1 MAQPA
6 LKHEGGAQETPIGT
20 AGTPPEQ
27 SAYESLANL
36 VKARQ
41 RIRRAESWTER
52 LARAGADAI
61 ALAIAL
67 GVGALVGLGI
77 NELVMG
83 REYGALTGAAA
94 ASRII
99 EFLALAFIALTFF
112 AVRGHYSARHPF
124 WTEARDIA
132 LAVLLF
138 GLADGF
144 LQFAFKEQPS
154 RLWLVATWA
163 IALFTL
169 VAGRLAVRHV
179 LRSAGRWNI
188 RTLMIGDGGTSQ
200 AACEA
205 LHSEPYL
212 GYEVVAKAALHQLDP
227 ENSAPDSLL
236 AETGGSISHAVAR
249 LMDACDANF
258 VVVAPDASEFEKL
271 ETLARHLERLG
282 TPYAVVP
289 PMRGMSILSLEPQRF
304 YSHDV
309 MMLTFRVSLTN
320 PQARILKRTFD
331 IALASALI
339 AVLSPFLLVVSLLIR
354 RDGGSAFFR
363 QTRIGR
369 SGRRFGCLKFRTM
382 VVDAEQRLAD
392 VLATCPEARR
402 QWEADHKLK
411 DDPRITPVGAFLRH
425 TSLDE
430 LPQLFNV
437 IRGEMSLV
445 GPRPIVEAEIARY
458 GDEIDFYLAS
468 LPGITGLWQ
477 VSGRND
483 TSYQRRVQLDRWYT
497 QNWSLWQDIAILCKT
512 LPAVLNRRG
521 AY

>member
-6 LKHEGGAQETPIGT
+6 LKQE
-20 AGTPPEQ
+20 AGPPEPDIRTAERRGEDG
-27 SAYESLANL
+27 AYESLASL
-36 VKARQ
+36 VEARQ
-41 RIRRAESWTER
+41 RLRRAESWTER

-67 GVGALVGLGI
+67 GAGALVGLAI
-77 NELVMG
+77 NELVLG
-83 REYGALTGAAA
+83 REYEALTAAKA
-94 ASRII
+94 ANRAS
-99 EFLALAFIALTFF
+99 EFVALSFIALTFF
-112 AVRGHYSARHPF
+112 AARGHYSARHPF

-154 RLWLVATWA
+154 RLWLVATWG

-179 LRSAGRWNI
+179 LRSAERWNI

-227 ENSAPDSLL
+227 ENSGPDSLL
-236 AETGGSISHAVAR
+236 AETGGSVGHAVAR
-249 LMDACDANF
+249 LMDACEASF
-258 VVVAPDASEFEKL
+258 VVVAPDASEFQNL

-320 PQARILKRTFD
+320 PQARILKRAFD
-331 IALASALI
+331 IAVASALI
-339 AVLSPFLLVVSLLIR
+339 AALSPFLLAVSLMIR

-363 QTRIGR
+363 QTRVGR
-369 SGRRFGCLKFRTM
+369 AGRRFSCLKFRTM
-382 VVDAEQRLAD
+382 VMDAEQRLAD
-392 VLATCPEARR
+392 MLETCPDARR

-411 DDPRITPVGAFLRH
+411 DDPRITGIGAFLRH

-445 GPRPIVEAEIARY
+445 GPRPIVEAEMARY

-512 LPAVLNRRG
+512 LPAVIARRG